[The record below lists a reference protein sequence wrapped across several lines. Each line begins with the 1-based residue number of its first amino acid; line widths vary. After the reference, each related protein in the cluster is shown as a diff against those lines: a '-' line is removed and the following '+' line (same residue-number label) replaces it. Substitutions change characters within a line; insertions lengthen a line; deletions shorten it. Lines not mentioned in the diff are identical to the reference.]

1 VATKS
6 VLAEWDRQR
15 ARTQRTCPAGI
26 VGTSGARDAQLRGEK
41 LHVDHHDGPDGSRT
55 TLVTTWPAGDE
66 FAR

>member
-6 VLAEWDRQR
+6 VLAEWGPP
-15 ARTQRTCPAGI
+15 ACPHTAYL
-26 VGTSGARDAQLRGEK
+26 SGRNCRCARDAQLRGEK
-41 LHVDHHDGPDGSRT
+41 LHVDHHHDGPDGSRT